1 MLSCT
6 FINSHSQVRNQGPRA
21 LFLGPHGFFLLFF
34 FVVSNHFFKISF
46 RNTIGVSS
54 SMDPDQAQHFVRP
67 DLGPNKLFPRVIC
80 RH

>member
-6 FINSHSQVRNQGPRA
+6 FINSHSQVSDPGP
-21 LFLGPHGFFLLFF
+21 LGFF
-34 FVVSNHFFKISF
+34 FVVFLLSAITFLKISF

-80 RH
+80 CH